1 MATIFRLQRGGRKN
15 RSYFRIM
22 VADSAQKRDG
32 RFLEEVG
39 SYDPLTSP
47 ATIVLKEATILEWLS
62 KGAQPSDTVK
72 SIFRRHGLLAK
83 HAAILAGQDPASVSF
98 EVKTEKAKKPVLSKK
113 AQEKAAKASAEA

>member
-39 SYDPLTSP
+39 NYDPLSVP
-47 ATIVLKEATILEWLS
+47 ASITLKETSILEWLS

-72 SIFRRHGLLAK
+72 SIFRRHGLLSK
-83 HAAILAGQDPASVSF
+83 HEAIQAGKDPSTVGTT
-98 EVKTEKAKKPVLSKK
+98 VIPEKAKKPVPSKK
-113 AQEKAAKASAEA
+113 AQAKAAAGAA

>member
-39 SYDPLTSP
+39 KYDPLTVP
-47 ATIVLKEATILEWLS
+47 ATISLKEAQILDWLA
-62 KGAQPSDTVK
+62 KGATPSDTVK

-83 HAAILAGQDPASVSF
+83 HVAVLAGQDPASVGNT
-98 EVKTEKAKKPVLSKK
+98 VIAEKAKKPQLSKK
-113 AQEKAAKASAEA
+113 AQAKAAAGAVEA

>member
-39 SYDPLTSP
+39 SYDPLTTP
-47 ATIVLKEATILEWLS
+47 AQIRVNEASILEWLS
-62 KGAQPSDTVK
+62 KGAVPSDTVK
-72 SIFRRHGLLAK
+72 SIFRRQGILAK
-83 HAAILAGQDPASVSF
+83 YEAILSGQDPDKLQI
-98 EVKTEKAKKPVLSKK
+98 EIKTEKAKKPQLSEK
-113 AQEKAAKASAEA
+113 AQAKAAKAAAEA

>member
-39 SYDPLTSP
+39 TYDPLSVP
-47 ATIVLKEATILEWLS
+47 ADIKLKEESILEWLA
-62 KGAQPSDTVK
+62 KGAIPSDTVK
-72 SIFRRHGLLAK
+72 SIFRRYGIIAK
-83 HAAILAGQDPASVSF
+83 RGAVVEGKDPSTVGTT
-98 EVKTEKAKKPVLSKK
+98 VIPEKAKKPEPSKK
-113 AQEKAAKASAEA
+113 AQAKAAAAAAG

>member
-39 SYDPLTSP
+39 TYDPLSVP
-47 ATIVLKEATILEWLS
+47 AGITLKETTILEWLA
-62 KGAQPSDTVK
+62 KGAIPSDTVK
-72 SIFRRHGLLAK
+72 SIFRRYGIISK
-83 HAAILAGQDPASVSF
+83 HNAVQAGVDPSTVGNT
-98 EVKTEKAKKPVLSKK
+98 VIPEKAKKPEPSKK
-113 AQEKAAKASAEA
+113 AQAKAAAAAAG

>member
-39 SYDPLTSP
+39 SYDPLTAP
-47 ATIVLKEATILEWLS
+47 ALIRINEASVLEWLS
-62 KGAQPSDTVK
+62 KGALPSDTVK
-72 SIFRRHGLLAK
+72 SIFRRQGVLAK
-83 HAAILAGQDPASVSF
+83 YEAILNGQDPDKLQI
-98 EVKTEKAKKPVLSKK
+98 EIKTEKAQKPHLSKK
-113 AQEKAAKASAEA
+113 AEAKAAKAAAEA

>member
-39 SYDPLTSP
+39 TYDPLSVP
-47 ATIVLKEATILEWLS
+47 ASIQLKEASILEWLA
-62 KGAQPSDTVK
+62 KGATPSDTVK

-83 HAAILAGQDPASVSF
+83 HGAVRAGQDPATVGNT
-98 EVKTEKAKKPVLSKK
+98 VKTEKAKKPQASKK
-113 AQEKAAKASAEA
+113 AQAKAAAEAKEA

>member
-39 SYDPLTSP
+39 TYDPLKVP
-47 ATIVLKEATILEWLS
+47 ALITLKEAVILDWLA
-62 KGAQPSDTVK
+62 KGATPSDTVK
-72 SIFRRHGLLAK
+72 SIFRRHGLIAK
-83 HAAILAGQDPASVSF
+83 HGAAKEGKDPSAVGNT
-98 EVKTEKAKKPVLSKK
+98 VIAEKAKKPTTSKK
-113 AQEKAAKASAEA
+113 AQAKAAAEAKEA

>member
-39 SYDPLTSP
+39 TYDPLKVP
-47 ATIVLKEATILEWLS
+47 AAITLKETAILDWLA
-62 KGAQPSDTVK
+62 KGAEPSDTVR

-83 HAAILAGQDPASVSF
+83 REAVLAGQDPASVGNV
-98 EVKTEKAKKPVLSKK
+98 VKSEKAKKPVASKK
-113 AQEKAAKASAEA
+113 AQAKAAAAAKEA

>member
-39 SYDPLTSP
+39 SYDPLTAP
-47 ATIVLKEATILEWLS
+47 ALIRINEASVLEWIA
-62 KGAQPSDTVK
+62 KGAVPSDTVK
-72 SIFRRHGLLAK
+72 SIFRRHGIFAK
-83 HAAILAGQDPASVSF
+83 YDAILAGQDPDKLQI
-98 EVKTEKAKKPVLSKK
+98 EIKTEKAKKPHLSKK
-113 AQEKAAKASAEA
+113 AEAKAAKAAAEV

>member
-39 SYDPLTSP
+39 TYDPLLTP
-47 ATIVLKEATILEWLS
+47 AQIRINEASILEWLA
-62 KGAQPSDTVK
+62 KGAVPSDTVK
-72 SIFRRHGLLAK
+72 SIFRRQGILAK
-83 HAAILAGQDPASVSF
+83 YAAIQAGEDPDKLQI
-98 EVKTEKAKKPVLSKK
+98 EIKTEKAKKPHLSKK
-113 AQEKAAKASAEA
+113 AQAKAEKAAAEA

>member
-39 SYDPLTSP
+39 NYDPLTTP
-47 ATIVLKEATILEWLS
+47 ATIQLKEAAILEWLS
-62 KGAQPSDTVK
+62 KGAVPSDTVK
-72 SIFRRHGLLAK
+72 SIFRRHGLLVK
-83 HAAILAGQDPASVSF
+83 HQAVLEGKDPASVGNT
-98 EVKTEKAKKPVLSKK
+98 VIAEKAKKPVPSKK
-113 AQEKAAKASAEA
+113 AQAKAAGGAG

>member
-39 SYDPLTSP
+39 TYDPLQVP
-47 ATIVLKEATILEWLS
+47 AQISLKDSVILEWLA
-62 KGAQPSDTVK
+62 KGAVPSDTVK

-83 HAAILAGQDPASVSF
+83 HGAALVGKDPSAVGNT
-98 EVKTEKAKKPVLSKK
+98 VIAEKAKKPQPSKK
-113 AQEKAAKASAEA
+113 ALAKAAAETKEA

>member
-39 SYDPLTSP
+39 SYDPLATP
-47 ATIVLKEATILEWLS
+47 AKITVNEASVLEWLA
-62 KGAQPSDTVK
+62 KGAVPSDTVK
-72 SIFRRHGLLAK
+72 SIFRRQGLLAK
-83 HAAILAGQDPASVSF
+83 YAAIQAGEDPDKLQI
-98 EVKTEKAKKPVLSKK
+98 EIKTEKAKKPSLSKK
-113 AQEKAAKASAEA
+113 AQAKAEKAAAEA

>member
-39 SYDPLTSP
+39 TYDPLSVP
-47 ATIVLKEATILEWLS
+47 ASIQLKEASILEWLA
-62 KGAQPSDTVK
+62 KGATPSDTVK

-83 HAAILAGQDPASVSF
+83 HGAVLAGQDPATVGNT
-98 EVKTEKAKKPVLSKK
+98 VKTEKAKKPQPSKK
-113 AQEKAAKASAEA
+113 ALAKAAADAKEA

>member
-39 SYDPLTSP
+39 TYDPLVSP
-47 ATIVLKEATILEWLS
+47 ALIRINEASVLEWIA
-62 KGAQPSDTVK
+62 KGAVPSDTVK
-72 SIFRRHGLLAK
+72 SIFRRNGILAK
-83 HAAILAGQDPASVSF
+83 YDAILNGQDPDKLQITI
-98 EVKTEKAKKPVLSKK
+98 KTEKAKKPHLSKK
-113 AQEKAAKASAEA
+113 AEAKAKAAVEA

>member
-39 SYDPLTSP
+39 SYDPLSTP
-47 ATIVLKEATILEWLS
+47 AQIRVNEASVLEWLS
-62 KGAQPSDTVK
+62 KGAVPSDTVK
-72 SIFRRHGLLAK
+72 SIFRRQGLLAK
-83 HAAILAGQDPASVSF
+83 YEAILAGQDPDKLQI
-98 EVKTEKAKKPVLSKK
+98 EIKTEKAKKPSLSKK
-113 AQEKAAKASAEA
+113 AQAKAEKAAAEA

>member
-39 SYDPLTSP
+39 SYDPLTTP
-47 ATIVLKEATILEWLS
+47 ATIQLKEAAILEWMS
-62 KGAQPSDTVK
+62 KGAVPSDTVK
-72 SIFRRHGLLAK
+72 SIFRRHGLLVK
-83 HAAILAGQDPASVSF
+83 HQAVMEGKDPASVGTT
-98 EVKTEKAKKPVLSKK
+98 VIPEKAKKPVPSKK
-113 AQEKAAKASAEA
+113 AQAKAAAGAG

>member
-15 RSYFRIM
+15 WSFFRIM

-39 SYDPLTSP
+39 IYDPLSVP
-47 ATIVLKEATILEWLS
+47 AQIQLKDSVILEWLA
-62 KGAQPSDTVK
+62 KGAIPSDTVK

-83 HAAILAGQDPASVSF
+83 HSAVLAGKDPA
-98 EVKTEKAKKPVLSKK
+98 EVGNAVIPEKAKKPTPSKK
-113 AQEKAAKASAEA
+113 ALAKAAAAG